1 MQRLSSDRLQPRRLR
16 AARRR
21 HQNTQFTSFSRRRA
35 RPLIG
40 NSGVESDPCRVNKQG
55 GNLMTSR
62 NRSSVSRVEAKR
74 SNRSVIIG
82 LAALMAVAG
91 MLGGCVVET
100 PGHPY
105 HGWWWH
111 HHE

>member
-1 MQRLSSDRLQPRRLR
+1 MD
-16 AARRR
+16 
-21 HQNTQFTSFSRRRA
+21 
-35 RPLIG
+35 
-40 NSGVESDPCRVNKQG
+40 NKAET
-55 GNLMTSR
+55 LMTLR
-62 NRSSVSRVEAKR
+62 NRSSVSHVESKR

-111 HHE
+111 HH

>member
-1 MQRLSSDRLQPRRLR
+1 M
-16 AARRR
+16 
-21 HQNTQFTSFSRRRA
+21 
-35 RPLIG
+35 
-40 NSGVESDPCRVNKQG
+40 NKQG

-62 NRSSVSRVEAKR
+62 NGSSLPRAEAKR

-111 HHE
+111 HH